1 MGDQISSPKY
11 VSDVVSVSYRF
22 AKSANVE
29 RDISRGVF
37 DSYRL
42 TSRGADV
49 LTQIAAGMDDA
60 SAGRAFS
67 ITGPYGTGKSSFAVF
82 LGALLADSETTLYQS
97 AIEKLE
103 AEDSKLAARWKES
116 RNKIGM
122 DLVGAAVGF
131 VTAKAEPVS
140 QTLQRAVAKF
150 TSHEVLPSQVITEI
164 HREASARPVFL
175 LLDEFGKNL
184 EIFSSSQTSGDP
196 FVLQELAESS
206 QGAEPLPIFLITMQH
221 LAFDEYVTDSS
232 YSSRREWAK
241 IQGRFHDVSFVETS
255 LQSQVLVASALEV
268 HEEQF
273 AKSLDAWYQVAG
285 EAFAQLT
292 ELKIARDS
300 YPLHPVALA
309 ALPELCNRYGQNE
322 RTLFSFIAGSE
333 SAAIPTLMTQL
344 PIGSGSSVPFINLEN
359 LYDYFL
365 ASASSFIG
373 VSSSASKWL
382 EIETRIRDTVGLT
395 HFEQK
400 VLKSI
405 AVLNLV
411 SNGGALRASNS
422 LILNLFESL
431 GFESKR
437 ITESLQSLVE
447 KNLLTFREFSDEW
460 RIWQGSD
467 FDVRSAIELARTRA
481 SRERTSDL
489 LKSSLDLHSL
499 VAGRTSQEKGI
510 LRIFSQCIA
519 TDGMNLD
526 EIDPRDVQEFDG
538 FVLLLTDSH
547 PNTFVYSGSKPV
559 IEIKA
564 SNPETL
570 RERALDVASV
580 HGALEDL
587 RNKKDDWVAQREL
600 LERSTIAQQA
610 LRVEMQ
616 HQWDVRHSQLKWV
629 NAPSSYKNPP
639 ARNFSEYL
647 SNVSSEVYK
656 SAPKVR
662 NEMVAKR
669 ELSSQGAKARRE
681 IAESLLTRADVP
693 ALGFQ
698 GYGPEKSMYDAV
710 FLVTGIHAIGADRIW
725 SLAEPTEKEWSSI
738 WDYLS
743 ATIVPGSRINLAVIG
758 NGLKQPPFGLKSG
771 LLWLIVFTYL
781 VANESD
787 LSIYENDSLIL
798 ALDDAIA
805 ERLLKNPSSFSTRKT
820 GVSSGLRKDLV
831 SKLGLRFGLR
841 AGSNAT
847 FMTVVRA
854 LYRNL
859 QQLPPYTL
867 KTSAHLPKTATTIR
881 SLFESAKEPD
891 VLLFEAVPTS
901 LGFMAIQNQKNDSEY
916 EDRIDKLVE
925 SIYKQFVE
933 LDKAYSDLL
942 KRISLAVA
950 NGFGAPGEIHSLRR
964 HLTELSGRL
973 PKTSSADFIA
983 TFKFAM
989 ERDFLDERSWLENL
1003 AMVIL
1008 GGYPPRQWSDAN
1020 EIEFGQS
1027 VVVAASKIRDLEKF
1041 AFSSAD
1047 QASSRR
1053 LVTLTSP
1060 DGTSTS
1066 ELFDLDETKSGRAN
1080 QLLKTISEL
1089 PEFKGLNAREQAIL
1103 LMSVATVKLE
1113 SK

>member
-1 MGDQISSPKY
+1 MSSPKY
-11 VSDVVSVSYRF
+11 MSDVVSVSDRF

-29 RDISRGVF
+29 RDITRGVF

-49 LTQIAAGMDDA
+49 LTQIAAGMQDA

-82 LGALLADSETTLYQS
+82 LGALLAESKSSLYT
-97 AIEKLE
+97 AALEKLK
-103 AEDSKLAARWKES
+103 AEDAKLADTWQAS
-116 RNKIGM
+116 RKKLGLNT
-122 DLVGAAVGF
+122 VQAALGF

-140 QTLQRAVAKF
+140 QTLQRAVTKF
-150 TSHEVLPSQVITEI
+150 SGTEVSATQVVAEI
-164 HREASARPVFL
+164 RREASVRPVFL

-184 EIFSSSQTSGDP
+184 ESFSSSQSAGDP
-196 FVLQELAESS
+196 FILQELAESS
-206 QGAEPLPIFLITMQH
+206 QGAEPLPIFLLTMQH

-241 IQGRFHDVSFVETS
+241 IQGRFHDISFVETS
-255 LQSQVLVASALEV
+255 LQSQVLVASALKV
-268 HEEQF
+268 HEVEFANTLDAWF
-273 AKSLDAWYQVAG
+273 AKSGD
-285 EAFAQLT
+285 AFAQLT
-292 ELKIARDS
+292 ELKIARES

-333 SAAIPTLMTQL
+333 AAAMPTLMTQIAVDAGRSL
-344 PIGSGSSVPFINLEN
+344 PFIDLEH
-359 LYDYFL
+359 LYNYFL

-382 EIETRIRDTVGLT
+382 EIETRIRDTVGLSQV
-395 HFEQK
+395 EQK
-400 VLKSI
+400 ILKSI

-411 SNGGALRASNS
+411 STGGALRASNT
-422 LILNLFESL
+422 LIISLFESM
-431 GFESKR
+431 GFESKT
-437 ITESLQSLVE
+437 ISDSLQSLVE

-489 LKSSLDLHSL
+489 LKSSSDLQSL
-499 VAGRTSQEKGI
+499 IAGRTSQEKGI
-510 LRIFSQCIA
+510 LRIFSQCVA
-519 TDGMNLD
+519 TDGVNLD

-538 FVLLLTDSH
+538 FVLLMTDAH
-547 PNTFVYSGSKPV
+547 PNTYVYSGSKPV
-559 IEIKA
+559 IEIQA
-564 SNPETL
+564 VRPETL
-570 RERALDVASV
+570 RDRALDVASAQ
-580 HGALEDL
+580 GALDDL

-600 LERSTIAQQA
+600 LERLTIAQLA

-629 NAPSSYKNPP
+629 NATSGFKAPA

-647 SNVSSEVYK
+647 SYVSSEVYK

-669 ELSSQGAKARRE
+669 ELSSQGSKARRE
-681 IAESLLTRADVP
+681 IAESLLTHADSP
-693 ALGFQ
+693 ALGFL
-698 GYGPEKSMYDAV
+698 GFGPEKSMYDAV
-710 FLVTGIHAIGADRIW
+710 YLSTGIHALGADKSW
-725 SLAEPTEKEWSSI
+725 SLAVPTEKEWASI
-738 WDYLS
+738 WKYL
-743 ATIVPGSRINLAVIG
+743 ANAIVPGSRINLSVIG

-771 LLWLIVFTYL
+771 LLWLVVFTYL

-787 LSIYENDSLIL
+787 LAIYENDSLIL
-798 ALDDAIA
+798 GLDDAIA
-805 ERLLKNPSSFSTRKT
+805 ERLLKNPSFFSVRKT
-820 GVSSGLRKDLV
+820 GVNSGLRKELV
-831 SKLGLRFGLR
+831 SKLGSRFGLR
-841 AGSNAT
+841 AGADAT

-854 LYRNL
+854 LFRNL

-867 KTSAHLPKTATTIR
+867 KTSAHLPKEATTIR
-881 SLFESAKEPD
+881 TLFETAKEPD
-891 VLLFEAVPTS
+891 VLLFESVPTS
-901 LGFMAIQNQKNDSEY
+901 LGFAAVQDQKDQSEY
-916 EDRIDKLVE
+916 QDGIDKLVE
-925 SIYKQFVE
+925 SIYTQFYE

-942 KRISLAVA
+942 SRITIAIA
-950 NGFGAPGEIHSLRR
+950 NGFGAPGETSALRG
-964 HLTELSGRL
+964 HLTELSARL

-989 ERDFLDERSWLENL
+989 DREFLDERSWLENL

-1008 GGYPPRQWSDAN
+1008 GGYPPRQWSDVN
-1020 EIEFGQS
+1020 ETEFGQS

-1041 AFSSAD
+1041 GFTNAE

-1053 LVTLTSP
+1053 LITFTSP

-1066 ELFDLDETKSGRAN
+1066 ELFDLEETKSGKA
-1080 QLLKTISEL
+1080 QELIQTISSL
-1089 PEFKGLNAREQAIL
+1089 PAFEGLTPREQAIL

>member
-1 MGDQISSPKY
+1 MSSPRF

-22 AKSANVE
+22 ATSANVE

-82 LGALLADSETTLYQS
+82 LGALLADSETKLYQS

-103 AEDSKLAARWKES
+103 ADDSKLAARWRDS

-150 TSHEVLPSQVITEI
+150 TTHEVSPSEVVAEI
-164 HREASARPVFL
+164 RREASARPVFL

-241 IQGRFHDVSFVETS
+241 IQGRFQDVSFVETS

-268 HEEQF
+268 HEGQF
-273 AKSLDAWYQVAG
+273 AKFVDAWYQVSG

-292 ELKIARDS
+292 ELKIARES

-322 RTLFSFIAGSE
+322 RTLFSFVAGSE
-333 SAAIPTLMTQL
+333 SAAMPTLMTQL
-344 PIGSGSSVPFINLEN
+344 PIGGGSSVPFINLEN

-373 VSSSASKWL
+373 VSSSASRWL
-382 EIETRIRDTVGLT
+382 EIETRIRDTIGLT
-395 HFEQK
+395 PFEQK

-411 SNGGALRASNS
+411 SAGGALRASNS
-422 LILNLFESL
+422 LILNLFQSL
-431 GFESKR
+431 GFEPNR
-437 ITESLQSLVE
+437 TTESLQSLVE

-467 FDVRSAIELARTRA
+467 FDVRSAIELARTRV

-489 LKSSLDLHSL
+489 LKSSLDFHSL

-510 LRIFSQCIA
+510 LRIFSQCVA

-526 EIDPRDVQEFDG
+526 EIDPRDLQEFDG
-538 FVLLLTDSH
+538 FVLLMTDAH
-547 PNTFVYSGSKPV
+547 PCTFVYSGSKPV
-559 IEIKA
+559 IEIKPLD
-564 SNPETL
+564 PETL

-580 HGALEDL
+580 GGALEDL

-600 LERSTIAQQA
+600 LERLTIAQQA

-629 NAPSSYKNPP
+629 NEPRGYKNPP

-681 IAESLLTRADVP
+681 IAESLLTKADVP

-710 FLVTGIHAIGADRIW
+710 FLATGIHAIDADHLW
-725 SLAEPTEKEWSSI
+725 SLAEPTDTEWASI

-781 VANESD
+781 VVNESD

-805 ERLLKNPSSFSTRKT
+805 ERLLKNPSSFSARKT
-820 GVSSGLRKDLV
+820 GVSSGLRKELV

-867 KTSAHLPKTATTIR
+867 KTSAHLLKTATTIR

-891 VLLFEAVPTS
+891 VLLFEAVPNS
-901 LGFMAIQNQKNDSEY
+901 LGFMAIEDQKNDSEY

-925 SIYKQFVE
+925 AIYTQFVE

-942 KRISLAVA
+942 KRISVA
-950 NGFGAPGEIHSLRR
+950 IANSFGAPGEIDSLRE

-1041 AFSSAD
+1041 AFASAD

-1080 QLLKTISEL
+1080 QLLTTISEL